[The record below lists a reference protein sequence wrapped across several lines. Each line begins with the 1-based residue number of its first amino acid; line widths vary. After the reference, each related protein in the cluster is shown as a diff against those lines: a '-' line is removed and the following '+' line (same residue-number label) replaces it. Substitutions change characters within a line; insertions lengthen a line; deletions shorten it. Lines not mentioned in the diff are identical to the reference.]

1 MPDSVDDNLRTEL
14 FAYVDRLIVQ
24 HGETL
29 SAAVLRQPFA
39 NEHFSFRLLQAT
51 GIYKPAGLGPNGA
64 ALILLSSHAN
74 PYEDSGDPDVGF
86 FTYKYQGGKGDEDN
100 HFNRSLR
107 SAMQNRKPLLFLQGL
122 GDGTYL
128 PIYPSYIIADN
139 RANRSV
145 TVVQGAP
152 TFEID
157 SKQPIK
163 IQNAVRAYQTRLVKQ
178 RLHQQQ
184 FRSNVI
190 RAYSKSCAMCNLK
203 IERLLE
209 AAHII
214 PDNMEGGDPI
224 VVNGMSLCRIHHTA
238 YDVNIVGVTPDY
250 QIKVSEK
257 TLAEID
263 GPMLQYGLQSMHG
276 RELIIPRRR
285 ADRPDP
291 ERLDVRYE
299 QFLKGT

>member
-1 MPDSVDDNLRTEL
+1 MPDSVDNQLRTEL
-14 FAYVDRLIVQ
+14 FAYVDRLVSL
-24 HGETL
+24 HGEVL
-29 SAAVLRQPFA
+29 SAAVLRQPFR
-39 NEHFSFRLLQAT
+39 NEHFAFKLLQAT
-51 GIYKPAGLGPNGA
+51 GIFKPAGLGPNGA

-74 PYEDSGDPDVGF
+74 PYKDSGDADTGF

-107 SAMQNRKPLLFLQGL
+107 AAMQNRKPLLFLQGVDA
-122 GDGTYL
+122 GSYL
-128 PIYPSYIIADN
+128 PIYPSYIISDN
-139 RANRSV
+139 RADRSV
-145 TVVQGAP
+145 HVVQGTR
-152 TFEID
+152 TFLAD
-157 SKQPIK
+157 PSQPMK
-163 IQNAVRAYQTRLVKQ
+163 IQNAVRAYQTRLAKQ

-184 FRSNVI
+184 FRSTVL
-190 RAYSKSCAMCNLK
+190 RAYRTSCAMCNLK
-203 IERLLE
+203 IPRLLE

-214 PDNMEGGDPI
+214 PDNMEGGDPV

-276 RELIIPRRR
+276 RTLSVPRLTTE
-285 ADRPDP
+285 RPDP
-291 ERLDVRYE
+291 ERLDVRYR
-299 QFLKGT
+299 QFLDGR